1 MPSSPPLLQADVED
15 DAAPGGRVADKKI
28 QEPRQPWEDDSV
40 DHWKQHSQRK
50 ASHSAAMLWPRDG
63 GRIKEP
69 LGTMRLV
76 GGFDETQREA
86 MAGRALRVAT
96 TRVLVPHY

>member
-1 MPSSPPLLQADVED
+1 MPPSPPLLQADVED
-15 DAAPGGRVADKKI
+15 DVAPAKRPTRKFKNLDK
-28 QEPRQPWEDDSV
+28 PWEDDSV